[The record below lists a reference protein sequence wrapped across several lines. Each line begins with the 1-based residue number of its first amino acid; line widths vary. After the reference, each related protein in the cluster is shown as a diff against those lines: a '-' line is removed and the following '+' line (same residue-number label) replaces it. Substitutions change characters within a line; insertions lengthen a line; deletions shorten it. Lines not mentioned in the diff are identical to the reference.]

1 MQSER
6 HPLQTDQFRKRVST
20 FPTLAQA
27 IKLGQKSLGR
37 VPAFARPLVRCPWAG
52 RGPGSSAVAVH
63 WPCGSFE
70 AQTPVQMAR
79 VRILPFFGNNCS
91 IPSETSFWVK
101 YLRFFQLLLFTKVFE
116 FFTSLLAPC
125 FQLSV
130 FLQVQTKD
138 SRTPDGLNPS
148 GLERGSNS
156 PCLQHSGLLLD
167 QLGAAEGWDR
177 LARQIVSFK

>member
-1 MQSER
+1 MARRAWAE
-6 HPLQTDQFRKRVST
+6 
-20 FPTLAQA
+20 FPPSLALWSGVLGLDVAQA
-27 IKLGQKSLGR
+27 ALRWLCAGPVVPLRLKHQSKQLAYESSHSLVTTAPFPLKLL
-37 VPAFARPLVRCPWAG
+37 F
-52 RGPGSSAVAVH
+52 GSNIS
-63 WPCGSFE
+63 GSFNC
-70 AQTPVQMAR
+70 
-79 VRILPFFGNNCS
+79 PFS
-91 IPSETSFWVK
+91 Q
-101 YLRFFQLLLFTKVFE
+101 RFSSS
-116 FFTSLLAPC
+116 FTSLLAPC